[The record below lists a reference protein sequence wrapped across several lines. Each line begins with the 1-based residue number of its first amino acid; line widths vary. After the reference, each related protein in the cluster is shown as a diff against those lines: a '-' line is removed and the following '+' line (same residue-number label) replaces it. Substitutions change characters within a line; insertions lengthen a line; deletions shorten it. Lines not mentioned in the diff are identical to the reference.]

1 MFILLCL
8 NICSDRAILKMLAKI
23 SGQVN
28 RNTLMLQAIQNQLK
42 NKEADIVCDV
52 DIVEELGLPLKSE
65 VDFQK
70 VASLLDEP
78 SKRKN
83 LVCLL

>member
-1 MFILLCL
+1 MFISLCL
-8 NICSDRAILKMLAKI
+8 IICSDCAIFKMIAKI

-28 RNTLMLQAIQNQLK
+28 RNTLMLQAIQNQLQ

-52 DIVEELGLPLKSE
+52 DIVEELALPLKSE

-70 VASLLDEP
+70 VASLLYEP